1 MYVFNPSKELIKTWD
16 VFSTYIDARTLKKI
30 QMWESK
36 SFSPLAHG
44 FNPDM
49 FEMKF
54 GGGMPDV
61 V

>member
-1 MYVFNPSKELIKTWD
+1 
-16 VFSTYIDARTLKKI
+16 
-30 QMWESK
+30 MWESK

-54 GGGMPDV
+54 GGGMQDIV
-61 V
+61 